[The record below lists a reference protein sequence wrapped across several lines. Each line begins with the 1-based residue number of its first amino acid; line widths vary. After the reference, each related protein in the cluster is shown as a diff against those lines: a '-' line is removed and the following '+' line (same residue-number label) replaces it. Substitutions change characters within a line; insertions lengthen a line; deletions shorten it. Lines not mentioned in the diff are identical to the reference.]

1 MLIPSDFQ
9 RVFKHGR
16 KHRGALFTFISCKN
30 GGNNARL
37 GLAIAKR
44 HVPLAVER
52 NRVRR
57 IIRESFRHYQ
67 LALSGHDIVVV
78 AQNTMLKLT
87 NTCLQE
93 DLNQQWKTLA
103 SYLEGS
109 F

>member
-1 MLIPSDFQ
+1 LLIPSDFQ

-16 KHRGALFTFISCKN
+16 KNRGALFTLIYCKN
-30 GGNNARL
+30 GGKGARL

-57 IIRESFRHYQ
+57 IIRESFRQHQ
-67 LALSGHDIVVV
+67 LALSGHDFVVI
-78 AQNTMLKLT
+78 AQNTLLELS
-87 NTCLQE
+87 NARLQE

-103 SYLEGS
+103 NYFVGS
-109 F
+109 S